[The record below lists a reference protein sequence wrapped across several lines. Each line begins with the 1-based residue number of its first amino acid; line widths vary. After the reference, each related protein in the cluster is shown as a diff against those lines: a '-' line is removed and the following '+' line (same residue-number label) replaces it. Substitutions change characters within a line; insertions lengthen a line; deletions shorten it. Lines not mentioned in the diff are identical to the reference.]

1 MAKMDWAQLLSPTR
15 LRDKRAAKV
24 DAQRNPYQQ
33 DLDRI
38 VFSSPFRRLA
48 NKTQVHPLAP
58 NDHVHTRLTHSI
70 EVASVGRSLG
80 AMVGAVIAPRLN
92 SPHINGDSF
101 GHIVQAAC
109 LAHDIG
115 NPPFGHSGEEAI
127 RDWFWRSQG
136 LLADAGINLS
146 KAQRTDFELF
156 EGNAQGFR
164 ILTQLEM
171 HLNDGGLQ
179 LTHAVLGTFAKYP
192 RASDVTRDA
201 TYPGGKKIG
210 FFDAEK
216 QYFTEVSQSVGLI
229 PRRGAEPY
237 WCRHPLTFLVEAA
250 DDICYSIIDIED
262 GFSLGYLSFDE
273 AVDVLGAIAGKSK
286 ADLNGMHHDDAIS
299 LCRAMGINKAVD
311 AATQAFLAHEDEILA
326 GTFATSLIDKTD
338 YKAAMKNAIDVAEK
352 KIYWSDRK
360 TKLEIAGAEVIGG
373 LLDMFV
379 DVVVVLQKV
388 AFDMA
393 AFKGKPKDRRH
404 ERAQAL
410 GRLMGRTLTE
420 PKDAYSAL
428 LCVTD
433 FVSGMTD
440 RYAVDLYRTL
450 KGISTNV

>member
-1 MAKMDWAQLLSPTR
+1 MDWAALLSAER
-15 LRDKRAAKV
+15 LRHPKAAKGEV
-24 DAQRNPYQQ
+24 RNPYQQ

-80 AMVGAVIAPRLN
+80 AMVGTVIAPKLN
-92 SPHINGDSF
+92 APNITADSF

-127 RDWFWRSQG
+127 RDWFGRSKEKLQ
-136 LLADAGINLS
+136 AAGIVLS
-146 KAQRTDFELF
+146 AAQGTDFELF

-171 HLNDGGLQ
+171 HLNNGGLQ
-179 LTHAVLGTFAKYP
+179 LTYAVLGTFAKYP
-192 RASDVTRDA
+192 RASDVPRDKS
-201 TYPGGKKIG
+201 YPGGKKIG
-210 FFDAEK
+210 FFDAERD
-216 QYFTEVSQSVGLI
+216 YFAAVAAGVGLI
-229 PRRGAEPY
+229 ARGSAGQHY

-262 GFSLGYLSFDE
+262 GYSLGYLSFDD
-273 AVDVLGAIAGKSK
+273 AMGVLGPIAGKSK
-286 ADLNGMHHDDAIS
+286 DDLKKMHNDDAIS
-299 LCRAMGINKAVD
+299 LCRALGINNAVD
-311 AATQAFLAHEDEILA
+311 AATKAFLEHEDSILGGA
-326 GTFATSLIDKTD
+326 FATSLIEQTL
-338 YKAAMKNAIDVAEK
+338 YKAAMKNAIDVAEQ
-352 KIYWSDRK
+352 KIYFSDRK

-379 DVVVVLQKV
+379 DVVIGLQKV
-388 AFDMA
+388 GFDMA
-393 AFKGKPKDRRH
+393 AFTDKAKDRQH

-410 GRLMGRTLTE
+410 ARLMGRTLTA
-420 PKDAYSAL
+420 PKTGYEAL

-440 RYAVDLYRTL
+440 RYAVELYRTL

>member
-1 MAKMDWAQLLSPTR
+1 MAKMDWGKLLSSER
-15 LRDKRAAKV
+15 LRHPKAKKN
-24 DAQRNPYQQ
+24 DGRNPFQQ

-80 AMVGAVIAPRLN
+80 AMVGQEIAPRLKDTAVTA
-92 SPHINGDSF
+92 DSF

-127 RDWFWRSQG
+127 RDWFIRSEVK
-136 LLADAGINLS
+136 LKKAGIKLS
-146 KAQRTDFELF
+146 KAQTADFELF

-171 HLNDGGLQ
+171 ALNNGGLQ
-179 LTHAVLGTFAKYP
+179 LTYAVLGTFAKYP
-192 RASDVTRDA
+192 RSSVVPRDA
-201 TYPGGKKIG
+201 SYPGGKKVG
-210 FFDAEK
+210 FLDAERD
-216 QYFTEVSQSVGLI
+216 YFLDVAKGVGLI
-229 PRRGAEPY
+229 GRKKGQDY

-262 GFSLGYLSFDE
+262 GYSLGYLTFDE
-273 AVDVLGAIAGKSK
+273 AMAVLTPIAEPTK
-286 ADLNGMHHDDAIS
+286 ANDPKMRPDDIVALYRAMAIS
-299 LCRAMGINKAVD
+299 KVVD
-311 AATQAFLAHEDEILA
+311 AATKAFLKYEDEILS
-326 GTFATSLIDKTD
+326 GTFASNLIEQTK
-338 YKAAMKNAIDVAEK
+338 YKQAMKNAIKVAER
-352 KIYWSDRK
+352 KIYFSDRK
-360 TKLEIAGAEVIGG
+360 TKLELAGGEVIGG
-373 LLDMFV
+373 LLDMFS
-379 DVVVVLQKV
+379 DVVIELKN
-388 AFDMA
+388 AKFDMEK
-393 AFKGKPKDRRH
+393 FNGKPTSRGH

-410 GRLMGRTLTE
+410 ARLMGRCLTE
-420 PKDAYSAL
+420 PKDGYEAL

>member
-1 MAKMDWAQLLSPTR
+1 MDWARLLSAER
-15 LRDKRAAKV
+15 LRYRKAAK
-24 DAQRNPYQQ
+24 AEGRNPFQQ

-80 AMVGAVIAPRLN
+80 AKVGAVVAPRLKD
-92 SPHINGDSF
+92 PAITADSF

-127 RDWFWRSQG
+127 REWFMRAKDK
-136 LLADAGINLS
+136 LKKNGIALS
-146 KAQRTDFELF
+146 KAERADFELF
-156 EGNAQGFR
+156 EGNAQGLR

-171 HLNDGGLQ
+171 HLNNGGLQ
-179 LTHAVLGTFAKYP
+179 LTYAVLGTFAKYP
-192 RASDVTRDA
+192 RASGVPRDA
-201 TYPGGKKIG
+201 SYPGGKKMG
-210 FFDAEK
+210 FFDAERD
-216 QYFTEVSQSVGLI
+216 YFAEIAKGVGLI
-229 PRRGAEPY
+229 PRKRGQDY
-237 WCRHPLTFLVEAA
+237 WCRHPLTYLVEAA

-262 GFSLGYLSFDE
+262 GYSLGYLSFDE
-273 AVDVLGAIAGKSK
+273 AMEVLGPIAGKSK
-286 ADLNGMHHDDAIS
+286 ADLKKMHPDDAIS
-299 LCRAMGINKAVD
+299 LCRAMGINSSVE
-311 AATQAFLAHEDEILA
+311 AATAAFLKNEDKILE
-326 GTFATSLIDKTD
+326 GRFATSLMDETK
-338 YKAAMKNAIDVAEK
+338 YKAAMKKAISVAQD

-360 TKLEIAGAEVIGG
+360 TKLELAGAEVIGG

-379 DVVVVLQKV
+379 DVAIELARLK
-388 AFDMA
+388 FDMA
-393 AFKGKPKDRRH
+393 AFNSSKPNSRAH

-410 GRLMGRTLTE
+410 ARLMGRCLTTPRNGYE
-420 PKDAYSAL
+420 AL

-440 RYAVDLYRTL
+440 RYAVDLFQTL
-450 KGISTNV
+450 KGISTATA